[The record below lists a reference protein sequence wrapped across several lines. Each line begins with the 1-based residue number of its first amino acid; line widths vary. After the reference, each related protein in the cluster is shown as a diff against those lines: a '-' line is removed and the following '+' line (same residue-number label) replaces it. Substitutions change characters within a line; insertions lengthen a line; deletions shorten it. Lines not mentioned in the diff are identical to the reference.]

1 MKKFQTFALACALT
15 IAAPAFA
22 QNQNLFI
29 PNISNGQLGPFEP
42 LSSISVTNVVL
53 PADGRLNY
61 TWVRIPANVTV
72 QFIRNASNT
81 PVYLLASEGI
91 TNFGSIVV
99 SGEIGNNLRGGL
111 PGPGGFH
118 GGNPGAFGSLPGDG
132 LGPGAGRGDATAPGS
147 AAYGSAP
154 TSANLLHGE
163 TYGSRFLIPLVGGS
177 GGGGSATLGG
187 GGGGGAILIASST
200 HITNSGIIRA
210 WGGVGASSVGF
221 GSGGAV
227 RLLAPVISG
236 GGMIDVTG
244 WNSPQGHGRI
254 SCEMIERSS
263 FAMNLTPAGPWIVT
277 TNFIPFVEPPSAP
290 RLRVVSIAGIPIPI
304 DAPAGYT
311 FVLPLNAPANQTVV
325 IEASGFG
332 VEVPV
337 DLRITPANGPS
348 LPLVS
353 GIINNAAADPAVQ
366 SLAVTLPSNV
376 PLTFNAWTH

>member
-1 MKKFQTFALACALT
+1 MNTLRTFTLACALSV
-15 IAAPAFA
+15 AAPVLA

-42 LSSISVTNVVL
+42 TTITTNVVL
-53 PADGRLNY
+53 PPDGRLNF

-72 QFIRNASNT
+72 QFIRNAANT

-91 TNFGSIVV
+91 TNHGNIYV
-99 SGEIGNNLRGGL
+99 SGESGNAIRGGL

-118 GGNPGAFGSLPGDG
+118 GGNPGAFGSQPGDG
-132 LGPGAGRGDATAPGS
+132 LGPGAGGGDATAPGS
-147 AAYGSAP
+147 AAYGSVP
-154 TSANLLHGE
+154 TTANPLHGQA

-177 GGGGSATLGG
+177 GGGGSAGSGG

-210 WGGVGASSVGF
+210 WGGQSAGN

-236 GGMIDVTG
+236 GGMIDVHG
-244 WNSPQGHGRI
+244 WSTSQGHGRI
-254 SCEMIERSS
+254 SCEMIERSN
-263 FAMNLTPAGPWIVT
+263 FAMNLVPAGPWIVT
-277 TNFIPFVEPPSAP
+277 TNFVPFVEPPNPP
-290 RLRVVSIAGIPIPI
+290 RLRVVSIAGIPIPP

-311 FVLPLNAPANQTVV
+311 VVLPLNAPANQTVV
-325 IEASGFG
+325 IEATGFG

-337 DLRITPANGPS
+337 DLRITPASGPA
-348 LPLVS
+348 LPLFP
-353 GIINNAAADPAVQ
+353 GIINNAVADPAVQ
-366 SLAVTLPSNV
+366 SIAVTLPSNV
-376 PLTFNAWTH
+376 PLTFNAWTR

>member
-1 MKKFQTFALACALT
+1 MKTFRTFALACALT
-15 IAAPAFA
+15 IAAPVLA

-42 LSSISVTNVVL
+42 TTTTTNVVL
-53 PADGRLNY
+53 PADGRLNF
-61 TWVRIPANVTV
+61 TRVHIPVGTTVRFIP
-72 QFIRNASNT
+72 NASNT
-81 PVYLLASEGI
+81 PVYLLASEGF
-91 TNFGSIVV
+91 TNHGFIIINGAD
-99 SGEIGNNLRGGL
+99 GNSLRGGL

-132 LGPGAGRGDATAPGS
+132 LGPGAGRGDATTPGA

-154 TSANLLHGE
+154 TTVNPLHGE
-163 TYGSRFLIPLVGGS
+163 VYGSRFLIPLVGGS

-187 GGGGGAILIASST
+187 GGGGGALLIASST
-200 HITNSGIIRA
+200 HITNSGTVRA
-210 WGGVGASSVGF
+210 WGGTGSANAGF

-236 GGMIDVTG
+236 NGSIDVTG
-244 WNSPQGHGRI
+244 WNTPQGHGRI
-254 SCEMIERSS
+254 SCEMIERST

-277 TNFIPFVEPPSAP
+277 TNFIPFVEPPNPP

-311 FVLPLNAPANQTVV
+311 VVLPLNAPANQTVV
-325 IEASGFG
+325 IEATGFG
-332 VEVPV
+332 VEVDV
-337 DLRITPANGPS
+337 DLRITPANGPA

-353 GIINNAAADPAVQ
+353 GTIDNATADPAVQ

-376 PLTFNAWTH
+376 PLTFNAWTR